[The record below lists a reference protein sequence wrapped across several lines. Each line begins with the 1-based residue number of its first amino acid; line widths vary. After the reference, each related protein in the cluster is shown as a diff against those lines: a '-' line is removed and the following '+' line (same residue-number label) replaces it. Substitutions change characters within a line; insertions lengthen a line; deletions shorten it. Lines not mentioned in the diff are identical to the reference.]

1 MRAFVYLGAAAALAF
16 PTAAWAD
23 DWVLSCTYPTGLEV
37 IVRYDAGWPRHTLEI
52 RRPGS
57 SGLTAN
63 YGQEAN
69 VILARSE
76 IVLFTKNSE
85 ANARQLLVR
94 INSERM
100 TSTLEAGS
108 AVSWDYLSYQGRCR
122 EVQVAG

>member
-1 MRAFVYLGAAAALAF
+1 MRAFACLAAAVALSF
-16 PTAAWAD
+16 PTAAFAD
-23 DWVLSCTYPTGLEV
+23 DWMLSCTYPSGLEI
-37 IVRYDAGWPRHTLEI
+37 IVRYDAGWPRHTLEV

-76 IVLFTKNSE
+76 IVLFTNSSE

-108 AVSWDYLSYQGRCR
+108 SVSWDYLSYQGLCR